1 VTDLDA
7 QLESLRAHP
16 FGRALA
22 EPQLERLFR
31 CGAVVDVAAGE
42 FVFREGD
49 PADRLFLIRAGRIAL
64 EQHVSGR
71 TPTQMETLQDGDVL
85 GFSWLFEA
93 GRWTLDARAVEAT
106 QLFALDGPC
115 VQREM
120 QADTALG
127 LAISQQLMHQL
138 YARLQRVRLQRL
150 DVYRASP

>member
-1 VTDLDA
+1 MGQREDIEA
-7 QLESLRAHP
+7 LRTHP
-16 FGRALA
+16 FGRALT

-31 CGAVVDVAAGE
+31 CGTVVEVPAGD

-49 PADRLFLIRAGRIAL
+49 AADRLFLIRSGQVAL
-64 EQHVSGR
+64 EQHVVGR
-71 TPTQMETLQDGDVL
+71 TPTQMETLQAGDVL

-93 GRWTLDARAVEAT
+93 SRWTLDARAVEPTA
-106 QLFALDGPC
+106 LFALDGAC

-120 QADTALG
+120 QGDAALG

-138 YARLQRVRLQRL
+138 YVRLQRVRLQRL